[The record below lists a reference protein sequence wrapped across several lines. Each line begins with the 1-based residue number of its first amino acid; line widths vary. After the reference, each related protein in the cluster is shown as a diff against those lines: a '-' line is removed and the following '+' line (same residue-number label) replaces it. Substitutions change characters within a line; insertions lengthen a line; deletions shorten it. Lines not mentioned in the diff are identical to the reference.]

1 LINNYFIAVIGGS
14 QVSKKIY
21 NMAYKVGCEIAKN
34 NGILINGGLSG
45 VMEASSR
52 GAKENG
58 GLTVGI
64 LPGKDK
70 KDANNYVDIPVATGI
85 GEARNVI
92 IINMADG
99 VIAIDGEYGTL
110 SEIAFALKKEKPI
123 VGINTFDF
131 KEIYSVNSPEMAVK
145 KIIEMIESKKEGK
158 R

>member
-1 LINNYFIAVIGGS
+1 MINSYFIAVIGGS
-14 QVSKKIY
+14 QVSRKIY
-21 NMAYKVGCEIAKN
+21 NIAYKVGYEIAKN
-34 NGILINGGLSG
+34 NAILINGGLSG

-52 GAKENG
+52 GAKDNG

-70 KDANNYVDIPVATGI
+70 KDANDYVDIPVATGI

-99 VIAIDGEYGTL
+99 IIAIDGEYGTL
-110 SEIAFALKKEKPI
+110 SELAFAMKKEKPI
-123 VGINTFDF
+123 VGIDTFDF
-131 KEIYSVNSPEMAVK
+131 KKISRVNSPEIAVK
-145 KIIEMIESKKEGK
+145 KLIEMIERKKEGK